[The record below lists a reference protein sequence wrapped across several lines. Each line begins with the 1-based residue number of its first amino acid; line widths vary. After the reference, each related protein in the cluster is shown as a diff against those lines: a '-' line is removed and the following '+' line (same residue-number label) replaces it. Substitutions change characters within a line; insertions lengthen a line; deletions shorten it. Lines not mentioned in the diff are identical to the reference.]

1 MQVKTCSNKDCPNV
15 NPQPIENFHI
25 DHHKKDGYRSRCKT
39 CELNRAKQYREANRQ
54 MLAEKQRDYY
64 SQNGETQRNASN
76 RWKRENKAH
85 VSQYAARWAADHRA
99 ERSVYN
105 HDYGQANH
113 DRVLE
118 RSRKRRAI
126 SYGKSAFFTE
136 EEFQAKFESLG
147 CKCFYCKKP
156 LAFSEAT
163 RDHYVPLTKGGNDS
177 IDNIVPACANCNS
190 HKRNKMPDEFISAL
204 GNHEPSRTN
213 GDK

>member
-15 NPQPIENFHI
+15 NPQPIENFHV
-25 DHHKKDGYRSRCKT
+25 DHRKKDGYRSRCKT

-64 SQNGETQRNASN
+64 SQNGEAQRNASN

-147 CKCFYCKKP
+147 RRCFYCKRP

-163 RDHYVPLTKGGNDS
+163 RDHYIPLTKGGDDS

>member
-1 MQVKTCSNKDCPNV
+1 MQFKTCSNKDCPNA
-15 NPQPIENFHI
+15 NPQPIENFHV

-54 MLAEKQRDYY
+54 TLAEKQREYY

-85 VSQYAARWAADHRA
+85 VNQYAAQWAADHRA

-105 HDYGQANH
+105 HDYGQVNH

-136 EEFQAKFESLG
+136 EEFRVKFESLG
-147 CKCFYCKKP
+147 CMCFYCKRP

-163 RDHYVPLTKGGNDS
+163 RDHYIPLTKGGDDS

-190 HKRNKMPDEFISAL
+190 QKRNKMPDEFISTL

-213 GDK
+213 GNE